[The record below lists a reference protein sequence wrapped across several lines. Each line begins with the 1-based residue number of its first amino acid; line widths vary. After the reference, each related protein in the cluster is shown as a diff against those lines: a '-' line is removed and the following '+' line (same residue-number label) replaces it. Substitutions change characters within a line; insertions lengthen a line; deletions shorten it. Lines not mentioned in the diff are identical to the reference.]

1 MNEAKNNFG
10 RKPITPKT
18 KKLHPRVDLTAM
30 VSVSFLLIIFFML
43 TSFLSRSNMM
53 NLGMPDNT
61 RCRGYGGSSGCI
73 DGSRVLTILIG
84 KNNKTVVYSGEP
96 IYSSLPPKVLGSEK
110 LALRK
115 ELIKKS
121 NQILEATGDPKKG
134 LIVII
139 KPSKDSNYGDLV
151 NVLDEMA
158 IVKVPTYAVV
168 DITPEEE
175 ALLSKLSMT

>member
-1 MNEAKNNFG
+1 MSMNESRNDFG

-43 TSFLSRSNMM
+43 TSFLSRSNAMA
-53 NLGMPDNT
+53 LGMPDNPG
-61 RCRGYGGSSGCI
+61 CGGYGGSSGCI

-84 KNNKTVVYSGEP
+84 KNNKTIVYSGEP

-110 LALRK
+110 YSLRK
-115 ELIKKS
+115 ELIEKTKEV
-121 NQILEATGDPKKG
+121 LMHTADPKKG

-139 KPSKDSNYGDLV
+139 KPSKESSYGDLV

-168 DITPEEE
+168 NITPEEE
-175 ALLSKLSMT
+175 TLLSK

>member
-43 TSFLSRSNMM
+43 TSFLSRSNAMA
-53 NLGMPDNT
+53 LGMPDKP
-61 RCRGYGGSSGCI
+61 RED
-73 DGSRVLTILIG
+73 DGIIICHWTCDDRTMTILIG
-84 KNNKTVVYSGEP
+84 KNGKMVSYLGYLDAPFEE
-96 IYSSLPPKVLGSEK
+96 PKVLGSEK
-110 LALRK
+110 YSLRK
-115 ELIKKS
+115 ELIKMS
-121 NQILEATGDPKKG
+121 NLVLEATGNPKKG

-139 KPSKDSNYGDLV
+139 KPSKESSYGDLV

-158 IVKVPTYAVV
+158 IVKVPTYTVV

-175 ALLSKLSMT
+175 TLLSK

>member
-1 MNEAKNNFG
+1 MSMNESRNDFG

-53 NLGMPDNT
+53 NLGMPDKG
-61 RCRGYGGSSGCI
+61 RIVCGGNSGCI
-73 DGSRVLTILIG
+73 DGSRVFTILIG
-84 KNNKTVVYSGEP
+84 KSNKIVLYSGELE
-96 IYSSLPPKVLGSEK
+96 YSPMPPKVLGSEK
-110 LALRK
+110 YSLRK
-115 ELIKKS
+115 ELINKTKEVLMS
-121 NQILEATGDPKKG
+121 TGNPKKG

-139 KPSKDSNYGDLV
+139 KPSKESSYGDLV

-168 DITPEEE
+168 EITSEENK
-175 ALLSKLSMT
+175 LLNN